1 MGIPQRTGTSLSW
14 LRHLHDSSGLT
25 LQKILR
31 KDFLF
36 RQKEWELDQA
46 RSAPEAPEA
55 LEDDEREAVSN
66 SMEGKNTA
74 GSQVSFS

>member
-1 MGIPQRTGTSLSW
+1 M
-14 LRHLHDSSGLT
+14 RHLHDSSGLT

-31 KDFLF
+31 KDFLS

-55 LEDDEREAVSN
+55 LEDDEREAVSS
-66 SMEGKNTA
+66 SMA
-74 GSQVSFS
+74 GENAARIQVYFS